1 MPFNSIPAKD
11 FVNRGSELT
20 YLRRLPE
27 MKSDGLAGNVILEGA
42 RGIGKTELLKQ
53 LYRILFMEEGVVPF
67 YYSFRTAN
75 LKGNY
80 FARDYLT
87 RFVRQYLAFLRK
99 DPFLAENVS
108 EPLEKLIP
116 LISSLGLEWL
126 LDCMADFQV
135 HLNNKDLYWQIVAA
149 ISAPVTAARKG
160 GSPVFVMLDDFDAAE
175 NLYES
180 VRGDAHGLTSL
191 FSESMKNSLCPHV
204 ITGSAAALEAIFADQ
219 ALVGGVE
226 RLRLGALPDDL
237 ARTLFRS
244 HLEKLQ
250 LSCVEGETLKF
261 LNVVRGNPL
270 YIRNLAT
277 TARKMQKN
285 NLTEKDLVECYSMEV
300 SEGETALYWSS
311 VFSRYA
317 GDAAQR
323 KAVIQLLMHA
333 LENRGMG
340 SERLSKVLGLRE
352 SETGAALDELQA
364 SGMLRDKDPLLQD
377 FLRGLFM
384 KEIEGRTTDQ
394 VREAI
399 EKKYLREKEESCFEL
414 VIPMDSN
421 AELVAAGAVEQ
432 IGKNLGLDSDF
443 LSFLQLALIEVCI
456 NAIEHSGSYDRRILL
471 KFISRPDDIEITIES
486 AGRPFTLDSLQ
497 DIPADEKLRGGQKRG
512 WGFRLISG
520 IMDNVKVERVGDR
533 TRVVLKKNIK
543 RKEVLQ

>member
-11 FVNRGSELT
+11 FLNRESELA

-27 MKSDGLAGNVILEGA
+27 MKSDGLTGNVILQGS

-53 LYRILFMEEGVVPF
+53 LYCTLFREEGAIPF

-80 FARDYLT
+80 FARDYFA

-99 DPFLAENVS
+99 EPSLAENVS
-108 EPLEKLIP
+108 EPVQKLMP

-126 LDCMADFQV
+126 LECMADFEA
-135 HLNNKDLYWQIVAA
+135 HLDNNDLYWQVVAA
-149 ISAPVTAARKG
+149 ISAPLTAARKG

-191 FSESMKNSLCPHV
+191 FSEPMKNSLCPHV
-204 ITGSAAALEAIFADQ
+204 ITGASAALEAIFADQ
-219 ALVGGVE
+219 ALIGDVE
-226 RLRLGALPDDL
+226 RLRLGALPEDL
-237 ARTLFRS
+237 ARQLFRS
-244 HLEKLQ
+244 LLGKLK
-250 LSCVEGETLKF
+250 LSCAEGETLEF
-261 LNVVRGNPL
+261 LRVLQGNPR
-270 YIRNLAT
+270 YIRNLAA

-285 NLTEKDLVECYSMEV
+285 NLAEKDLVECYSVEV
-300 SEGETALYWSS
+300 SEGETAIYWSS
-311 VFSRYA
+311 VLSRNTRDVA
-317 GDAAQR
+317 HR
-323 KAVIQLLMHA
+323 RVMIKLLMHA
-333 LENRGMG
+333 VEGTG
-340 SERLSKVLGLRE
+340 VESERLSRVMGLRE
-352 SETGAALDELQA
+352 SETGAALDELQT
-364 SGMLRDKDPLLQD
+364 SGMLRDKDPLLHD
-377 FLRGLFM
+377 VIRGLFL
-384 KEIEGRTTDQ
+384 KEIEGRTAEQ
-394 VREAI
+394 VRETI
-399 EKKYLREKEESCFEL
+399 EKKYTRVNTESCFEL
-414 VIPMDSN
+414 VIPMEVN

-432 IGKNLGLDSDF
+432 IGKNLGLDNDF

-456 NAIEHSGSYDRRILL
+456 NAIEHSGSHDRRILV

-497 DIPADEKLRGGQKRG
+497 AVPADEKLRNGQKRG

-533 TRVVLKKNIK
+533 TRVMLTKNIK